1 MNSTS
6 RSSRLVSNAARSP
19 AFAITGPEVAR
30 KPTPNS
36 RATIC
41 ASVVL
46 PRPGGPTNS
55 TWSSASPRL
64 RAASMKTARLARACC
79 WPTNSD
85 KSCGRSAVSPPS
97 SLRRSGVTMRE
108 GVVMLERYLEARA
121 ARPALGLP
129 SPWRGRDERSSLLG
143 VGGGGPL
150 GDRRRGYPPT
160 PTLPRRKS
168 GLPDFR
174 KIKMRNRG
182 RPRLRGEGAH
192 LRFRDTPLL
201 IGTQDVVE
209 LVVVLDD
216 EIDVALVLDLR
227 LRRLERR
234 IEVGERLL
242 LVVGGYLLVGLD
254 LRDLRLDDGL
264 GADILLGRGID
275 AAHHQGDV
283 VDHIVVFVEA
293 CKAVLFRDAFELRHH
308 LGVRLGVVGQ
318 FVGDRIH
325 LLLRGEDAVDL
336 LVGQRDLLQL
346 RRLSGLRRGCRV
358 LGLVLGLRQRA
369 AGGERRERGSKAGNA
384 QGGNNGTNQRSH
396 GNLLKVGRFEFTG
409 KTAYE

>member
-1 MNSTS
+1 MPKRSRSGLVNSPARVVAPTRVNFASSILTERAAGPSPMMRSSWKSSIAGYSTSSTVGLRRWISSMNSTS

-129 SPWRGRDERSSLLG
+129 SPLRGRDERSSLLG

-150 GDRRRGYPPT
+150 GDRRRGHPP
-160 PTLPRRKS
+160 PR
-168 GLPDFR
+168 P
-174 KIKMRNRG
+174 
-182 RPRLRGEGAH
+182 PRASFARLDPARGEGAEQRKRPDRRRTSFAYS
-192 LRFRDTPLL
+192 LRQFLQPQPDQLRGLR
-201 IGTQDVVE
+201 IFAGTARGRGDRGRGLRLTVA
-209 LVVVLDD
+209 
-216 EIDVALVLDLR
+216 EIDRAPRPVTDAISALVNLGHGQPQAESD
-227 LRRLERR
+227 RR
-234 IEVGERLL
+234 
-242 LVVGGYLLVGLD
+242 
-254 LRDLRLDDGL
+254 RDR
-264 GADILLGRGID
+264 
-275 AAHHQGDV
+275 
-283 VDHIVVFVEA
+283 
-293 CKAVLFRDAFELRHH
+293 
-308 LGVRLGVVGQ
+308 
-318 FVGDRIH
+318 VGDR
-325 LLLRGEDAVDL
+325 A
-336 LVGQRDLLQL
+336 
-346 RRLSGLRRGCRV
+346 RR
-358 LGLVLGLRQRA
+358 A
-369 AGGERRERGSKAGNA
+369 
-384 QGGNNGTNQRSH
+384 
-396 GNLLKVGRFEFTG
+396 
-409 KTAYE
+409 